1 MVSREEI
8 IYLINILRTQKQITM
23 PLTANDPKRKT
34 WLETSQNTDFPIQNI
49 PFGVF
54 LTRDDIITI
63 GTRIGD
69 YAIDLGALHQLGYFK
84 GIELTDDIFLQDT
97 LNDFISDGKKTWRS
111 VRNRISDIFLE
122 RNAALRDNAEH
133 RKQVLFTLDEIEMQL
148 PVSVGDYTDFYASKE
163 HAFNVG
169 SLFRDPENA
178 LLPNWLH
185 IPIGYHGRSSSIVP
199 SGTPIRRPV
208 GQTKPGDD
216 TIPGFGPTKLLDFE
230 LEMAFITTDANDLG
244 KRVPVEDAE
253 EYIFG
258 LVLFNDWSARDIQAW
273 EYVPLGPFLG
283 KNFAST
289 ISPWIVTLD
298 ALEAF
303 RTEGPAQ
310 NPEPLPYLK
319 QGKKKNYDIKLQA
332 SIQPENGEETIISQ
346 SNFKYMYWSMA
357 QQLAHHT
364 VNGCNVR
371 SGDMMGSGTISG
383 PTKESYGS
391 MLELTWRGKNPI
403 KLKDGSERKFIND
416 LDTVILKGHCQNEKV
431 RIGFGECSGKIV
443 PALPI

>member
-1 MVSREEI
+1 
-8 IYLINILRTQKQITM
+8 M
-23 PLTANDPKRKT
+23 PLSANNPEIKT
-34 WLETSQNTDFPIQNI
+34 WLNVPDQSDFPIQNI

-69 YAIDLGALHQLGYFK
+69 TAIDLGALHQLGYFE
-84 GIELTDDIFLQDT
+84 GIELTDDIFLQDS
-97 LNDFISDGKKTWRS
+97 LNDFIADGRKTWRL
-111 VRNRISDIFLE
+111 VRNRISHIF
-122 RNAALRDNAEH
+122 NQNNPDLRDNAQH
-133 RKQVLFTLDEIEMQL
+133 REKILFGLDEIEMQL
-148 PVSVGDYTDFYASKE
+148 PVDVGDYTDFYASKE
-163 HAFNVG
+163 HATNVG

-199 SGTPIRRPV
+199 SGTPIYRPN
-208 GQTKPGDD
+208 GQSAPQDGKG
-216 TIPGFGPTKLLDFE
+216 PGFGPSKLLDFE
-230 LEMAFITTDANDLG
+230 LEMAFITTAANDLG
-244 KRVPVEDAE
+244 KPIALADAAE
-253 EYIFG
+253 HIFG

-298 ALEAF
+298 ALEPF
-303 RTEGPAQ
+303 RVAGPKQ
-310 NPEPLPYLK
+310 DPEPLPYLR
-319 QGKKKNYDIKLQA
+319 QTGAHNYDITLEA
-332 SIQPENGEETIISQ
+332 SIMPEGGDESLVCR

-364 VNGCNVR
+364 INGCNLR

-383 PTKESYGS
+383 PTPDSYGS
-391 MLELTWRGKNPI
+391 MLELSWRGQKPVP
-403 KLKDGSERKFIND
+403 LSDGSTRKFIED
-416 LDTVILKGHCQNEKV
+416 SDTVIMRGYCQNEQV
-431 RIGFGECSGKIV
+431 RIGFGECTGMV
-443 PALPI
+443 LPARQLEF